1 MKMLHIFEC
10 PAVIRKQMLAMITR
24 KGKRD
29 KAIGLLGVSPIV
41 YIDVVVVVVVVTVV
55 VVIIVIIVV
64 AALMGV

>member
-1 MKMLHIFEC
+1 MLHIFEC

-29 KAIGLLGVSPIV
+29 KAIGLLGVSPIID
-41 YIDVVVVVVVVTVV
+41 IDVVVVVVAVV
-55 VVIIVIIVV
+55 VVIIVV

>member
-41 YIDVVVVVVVVTVV
+41 DIDVVVVVAVVV
-55 VVIIVIIVV
+55 VIIVV